1 MLNRI
6 DPERLDKAIEYVKK
20 LAAKDM
26 SDEVCVTLAI
36 LYDYRR
42 EITRGERKHAV
53 ISQ

>member
-6 DPERLDKAIEYVKK
+6 DPARLDRAIEYVKK

-42 EITRGERKHAV
+42 DITRGEKNRA
-53 ISQ
+53 IIP

>member
-6 DPERLDKAIEYVKK
+6 DPARLDRAIEYVKK
-20 LAAKDM
+20 LAVKDT

-42 EITRGERKHAV
+42 EITRGENNRA
-53 ISQ
+53 IIP